1 VIYSKDTVF
10 FSAIDEDVVIDV
22 IPIVEIVEVNK
33 VSEQEENGN
42 SGSEY
47 HIETKMPKDPHIV
60 NASAIQCRLQ
70 IITDPDGYNSGRKY
84 VLQTGS
90 PEACTTLLKELTALS
105 KIERKKAERR
115 SKFQQTQAKVK
126 RLFLSNA
133 FHVLMSFMI
142 LVVSDNS
149 GFVVNLQFRM

>member
-1 VIYSKDTVF
+1 
-10 FSAIDEDVVIDV
+10 VVIDV

-33 VSEQEENGN
+33 VSEQEENGT

-47 HIETKMPKDPHIV
+47 HIETKMPKDAHIV
-60 NASAIQCRLQ
+60 NSSAFQCRLQ

-90 PEACTTLLKELTALS
+90 PEACTTLLKELAALS

-126 RLFLSNA
+126 KLFFSNA

-142 LVVSDNS
+142 LVVSDTS
-149 GFVVNLQFRM
+149 GFVVNLQVRM